1 MKQNVHL
8 IVFDSYFKTSNVIGL
23 ANIREN
29 GALWLGINDEDNEAV
44 FVYTSDGTDVI
55 CSKISREV

>member
-1 MKQNVHL
+1 MKQNVPL

-29 GALWLGINDEDNEAV
+29 GVFWLGINDKDQEGV

-55 CSKISREV
+55 CSKIDRET